1 MRYFWI
7 CVLVCFAI
15 LIYHLNPSYASDVT
29 LAWDAN
35 SETDLAGYKIYY
47 GNTAGGPYNASG
59 SSDGASPITVLLG
72 SLMDPANPEFTVH
85 GLPDGT
91 YYFVATAFDLAGL
104 ESGYSNQVSAQATTP
119 PSAPPTNP
127 PPSTNAAPI
136 LSSLEVNGQTGST
149 TVYTNNPSGQVSIR
163 MVASDDTRV
172 SQYLILDGNSNP
184 NAGTFT
190 GIPGGPRQNPIFTV
204 TNFALNNADGNH
216 TIYAWVKDEQGL
228 ISAAATKTNVNL
240 DRVGPT
246 VAISYSVSNPYKAGD
261 AVTITANFTDSSP
274 ISGTPTIS
282 INYPGNGSDISNASM
297 TQVSNKRWRYV
308 MTVPSGNDGTATVTI
323 AAIDTAGNPVG
334 SITGGTFVVDNGG
347 PAVVGFPVISYSGNS
362 ITITYSENNMQNA
375 TLASSYSLNN
385 GLMLSGNG
393 VDTSGTGK
401 VFKLPLNPTTLQH
414 YLIYTLQIGSAVR
427 DATGNAVLSS
437 AIRVNDDDNDGM
449 ADDWEIRWFGSINAS
464 NGTAHSDGDRNGL
477 TDVEKYSAARANPQW
492 GNARWNL
499 SPLTTDSDGD
509 GIPDKY
515 EVGFG
520 LNPVSSSDRDLD
532 LDGDG
537 WSNYEEYLY
546 GTSANNPNSHPQAT
560 ATMEV
565 TEAIPL
571 NNAGVPPSQERIP
584 NNTAF
589 AVRMESVNGIDMTD
603 PNAVSFSVSDGSN
616 TYTHKLNDLNGNGSK
631 ILQAVP
637 LDANGNTAHSLWAVY
652 YRSNETALPNSYPYD
667 GTVEVTVSAKD
678 SSGATMDP
686 LSFRFRIQGQ
696 AEDDEAKTK
705 APKLTVQNIRSSSK
719 KKASVDSGAL
729 LGASITYDSNLMQ
742 QIGLEPYIGP
752 TEEIPPLNVGEAAGE
767 AVNLLPPAVF
777 PNSVTIT
784 IPCPGNEDVSTLS
797 IYYYDG
803 EKWVLACDSAG
814 NVTPEGERWMVPG
827 SRINHSK
834 AQGTPCYIEIQVYHF
849 SAAVAADTTATSASV
864 PTASPDA
871 GSAGGSGCFISTLYG
886 K

>member
-1 MRYFWI
+1 MRYFWL
-7 CVLVCFAI
+7 CVAACFAI
-15 LIYHLNPSYASDVT
+15 LICHLSPSYATDVT

-47 GNTAGGPYNASG
+47 GTRAGGPYNAAN
-59 SSDGASPITVLLG
+59 SSDGASPIIVLLG
-72 SLMDPANPEFTVH
+72 SLMNPANPEFTVH
-85 GLPDGT
+85 GLQDGT
-91 YYFVATAFDLAGL
+91 YYFVATAFDLGGL
-104 ESGYSNQVSAQATTP
+104 ESSYSNEVSVQAANP

-127 PPSTNAAPI
+127 APATNPAPV

-149 TVYTNNPSGQVSIR
+149 SVYSNNPGGQVSIR
-163 MVASDDTRV
+163 MVASDNTRV

-216 TIYAWVKDEQGL
+216 TIYAWVKDDQGL
-228 ISAAATKTNVNL
+228 ISSAATKTNVIF
-240 DRVGPT
+240 DRLGPA

-274 ISGTPTIS
+274 ISGTPVIS
-282 INYPGNGSDISNASM
+282 INYPGTGSDISNAAM
-297 TQVSNKRWRYV
+297 TQVSNKRWRYI
-308 MTVPSGNDGTATVTI
+308 MTVPSGNNGTATVTV
-323 AAIDTAGNPVG
+323 AAIDAAGNPVG
-334 SITGGTFVVDNGG
+334 SITGGTFVVNNGG
-347 PAVVGFPVISYSGNS
+347 PTVVGFPVISYSGSS

-401 VFKLPLNPTTLQH
+401 VFKLPLNPATLQH

-427 DATGNAVLSS
+427 DAAGIAVPSG
-437 AIRVNDDDNDGM
+437 AVRVNDDDNDGM
-449 ADDWEIRWFGSINAS
+449 ADDWEIRWFGSINAR
-464 NGTAHSDGDRNGL
+464 NGTAHSDGDPNGL

-509 GIPDKY
+509 GLPDKY
-515 EVGFG
+515 EVTFG

-546 GTSANNPNSHPQAT
+546 GTSAKDPNSHPQAT
-560 ATMEV
+560 TAMEV

-584 NNTAF
+584 NNTVF
-589 AVRMESVNGIDMTD
+589 AVHVESVNGIDMTD
-603 PNAVSFSVSDGSN
+603 PNAVNFSVSDGSN

-637 LDANGNTAHSLWAVY
+637 LDANGNMAYSLWAVY

-667 GTVEVTVSAKD
+667 ASVEVTVSAKD

-705 APKLTVQNIRSSSK
+705 EPKLTVQNIRSSSK

-729 LGASITYDSNLMQ
+729 LGASITYDRNLMQ

-752 TEEIPPLNVGEAAGE
+752 TEEIPPLNVGEGAGE

-784 IPCPGNEDVSTLS
+784 IPSPGNKDPSTLS

-803 EKWVLACDSAG
+803 QKWILACDSAG

-834 AQGTPCYIEIQVYHF
+834 AQGTPGYIEIQVYHF
-849 SAAVAADTTATSASV
+849 SAAVADDTTATSASV
-864 PTASPDA
+864 PTSSANA
-871 GSAGGSGCFISTLYG
+871 GGAGGSGCFISSLFG